1 MKITAWK
8 LVATYEDGH
17 EEDVSSY
24 VSGSLNSGIEYLLD
38 ELEEE
43 AESESF
49 PA

>member
-17 EEDVSSY
+17 EEDVSLY
-24 VSGSLNSGIEYLLD
+24 VGGRLNSGIEYLLD
-38 ELEEE
+38 ELEAN

-49 PA
+49 AD